1 MVFFPVSA
9 ADQEDSVMTQTA
21 GLGLEMRDMIIQ
33 TLRKVTRKYLPDD
46 RILQLDQNHEFP
58 EDVIQELLSP
68 DVGLHLIFLPEETDG
83 LGGGAQDIVAVSEE
97 MAAIDLSLATAF
109 LSICLGTDPIIVA
122 GTPEQKSHWLGR
134 IAREGLIVAY
144 GVTEPEAGSNVAA
157 LKTVAEPA
165 TDDAGRITSYRL
177 NGSKQFITNG
187 GMAQLYTILAKAPG
201 GPTFFV
207 IERGTAGLS
216 VGTEEDKHGI
226 RSSNTASV
234 TLEDVVV
241 PVENLIGGVEGQG
254 LKQANAV
261 FGYTRLMVGAFGLG
275 AGRAALERA
284 IGYAKQRIQFG
295 TPLIDKEGYSDKLL
309 APHWVD
315 LEAGRAYV
323 QEIARLIDDR
333 GAEPFQVEGSIAK
346 LWCTEAGNRAAD
358 AAIQALG
365 GYGYTREFMVEK
377 IRRDVRITTIYEGT
391 SEIQQ
396 NIIAMYRWKETARSK
411 GAFYRSMAASVDDLH
426 GKSPSV
432 GADYA
437 AMALRDLNRTVLFTH
452 EHKMVRRQAVMFHLA
467 DMMTGCEVAAAFCR
481 KAAAMSGEGHPH
493 ALAFEAMSRTHARR
507 VLADVR
513 RGSMQC
519 AAGYVEDGDQATRAA
534 LSAFTADLESSDP
547 ERVHRG
553 LLLDMDR
560 VTAHLKEL

>member
-1 MVFFPVSA
+1 M
-9 ADQEDSVMTQTA
+9 
-21 GLGLEMRDMIIQ
+21 
-33 TLRKVTRKYLPDD
+33 Y
-46 RILQLDQNHEFP
+46 
-58 EDVIQELLSP
+58 
-68 DVGLHLIFLPEETDG
+68 
-83 LGGGAQDIVAVSEE
+83 
-97 MAAIDLSLATAF
+97 
-109 LSICLGTDPIIVA
+109 
-122 GTPEQKSHWLGR
+122 
-134 IAREGLIVAY
+134 
-144 GVTEPEAGSNVAA
+144 
-157 LKTVAEPA
+157 TV
-165 TDDAGRITSYRL
+165 
-177 NGSKQFITNG
+177 
-187 GMAQLYTILAKAPG
+187 LAKTPG

-207 IERGTAGLS
+207 IERGTEGLS
-216 VGTEEDKHGI
+216 VGKDEDKHGI

-241 PVENLIGGVEGQG
+241 PAENLIGGVEGQG

-284 IGYAKQRIQFG
+284 IGYAKERIQFG

-323 QEIARLIDDR
+323 QHVARLIDAQ
-333 GAEPFQVEGSIAK
+333 GAEAFQVEGSIAK
-346 LWCTEAGNRAAD
+346 LWCTEAGNRSAD

-411 GAFYRSMAASVDDLH
+411 GEFYGKMATAMDGLH
-426 GKSPSV
+426 AKNAVV
-432 GADYA
+432 GADSA
-437 AMALRDLNRTVLFTH
+437 AVALRDLNRTILFAH
-452 EHKMVRRQAVMFHLA
+452 EHKMTRRQAVMFHLA
-467 DMMTGCEVAAAFCR
+467 DMIAGCEVAAAFCE
-481 KAAAMSGEGHPH
+481 KAAALAGECHPD
-493 ALAFEAMSRTHARR
+493 AEAFAAMSRTHARR

-513 RGSMQC
+513 RGSVQC
-519 AAGYVEDGDQATRAA
+519 AAGYVTEDDEKVRSA
-534 LSAFTADLESSDP
+534 LEMFIGDLESADP
-547 ERVHRG
+547 VRVHRG

-560 VTAHLKEL
+560 VTEHLKQL

>member
-1 MVFFPVSA
+1 
-9 ADQEDSVMTQTA
+9 
-21 GLGLEMRDMIIQ
+21 
-33 TLRKVTRKYLPDD
+33 
-46 RILQLDQNHEFP
+46 
-58 EDVIQELLSP
+58 
-68 DVGLHLIFLPEETDG
+68 
-83 LGGGAQDIVAVSEE
+83 
-97 MAAIDLSLATAF
+97 
-109 LSICLGTDPIIVA
+109 
-122 GTPEQKSHWLGR
+122 
-134 IAREGLIVAY
+134 
-144 GVTEPEAGSNVAA
+144 VTEPEAGSNVAA
-157 LKTVAEPA
+157 LKTVAEPV
-165 TDDAGRITSYRL
+165 TDDTGKVTSYRL
-177 NGSKQFITNG
+177 NGNKQFITNG
-187 GMAQLYTILAKAPG
+187 GMAQMYTILAKAPG

-207 IERGTAGLS
+207 IERGTPGLS
-216 VGTEEDKHGI
+216 VGTDEDKHGI

-241 PVENLIGGVEGQG
+241 PAANLIGGVEGQG

-275 AGRAALERA
+275 AGRAAMERA

-323 QEIARLIDDR
+323 QHVARLIDEQ

-396 NIIAMYRWKETARSK
+396 SIIALYRWKETARSK
-411 GAFYRSMAASVDDLH
+411 GGFYRAMAGGMDELH
-426 GKSPSV
+426 GSSPKV
-432 GADYA
+432 GADSA
-437 AMALRDLNRTVLFTH
+437 AMALRDLNRTILFAH
-452 EHKMVRRQAVMFHLA
+452 EHKTTRRQAVMFHLA
-467 DMMTGCEVAAAFCR
+467 DMMAGCEVAEAFCR
-481 KAAAMSGEGHPH
+481 KAAAMAADGHPH
-493 ALAFEAMSRTHARR
+493 AEAFEAMSRTHARR
-507 VLADVR
+507 VLAGVR

-519 AAGYVEDGDQATRAA
+519 AAGYVEADDTAVQTA
-534 LSAFTADLESSDP
+534 LEAFTGDLESADAV
-547 ERVHRG
+547 RVHRG

-560 VTAHLKEL
+560 VTAHLKQL

>member
-1 MVFFPVSA
+1 
-9 ADQEDSVMTQTA
+9 MTQSA
-21 GLGLEMRDMIIQ
+21 GLGPEMRGMIIQ
-33 TLRKVTRKYLPDD
+33 TLQKVAAKHLSDQKILDFD
-46 RILQLDQNHEFP
+46 RTHQFP
-58 EDVIQELLSP
+58 EDVVRELLSP
-68 DVGLHLIFLPEETDG
+68 DVGLHLIFLPEDADG
-83 LGGGAQDIVAVSEE
+83 LGGGAQDICNISEE
-97 MAAIDLSLATAF
+97 MAAIDLGLATAF
-109 LSICLGTDPIIVA
+109 LSICLGTDPILVA
-122 GTPEQKSHWLGR
+122 GTPEQKAYWLGR
-134 IAREGLIVAY
+134 IAHEGMIVAY

-157 LKTVAEPA
+157 LKTVAEPI
-165 TDDAGRITSYRL
+165 TDPAGAITAYRL
-177 NGSKQFITNG
+177 NGNKQFITNG
-187 GMAQLYTILAKAPG
+187 GMAQMYTILAKAPG

-207 IERGTAGLS
+207 LERGTEGLS
-216 VGTEEDKHGI
+216 VGKGEDKHGI

-241 PVENLIGGVEGQG
+241 PVEQLIGGVEGQG

-261 FGYTRLMVGAFGLG
+261 FGYTRLMVGSFGLG

-284 IGYAKQRIQFG
+284 IKYAKQRIQFG
-295 TPLIDKEGYSDKLL
+295 TPLIDKEGFSDKLL
-309 APHWVD
+309 SPHWVD

-323 QEIARLIDDR
+323 EDVARLIDER

-396 NIIAMYRWKETARSK
+396 SIIAMYRWKETARSK
-411 GAFYRSMAASVDDLH
+411 GAFYREMAAGMDDLH
-426 GKSPSV
+426 ASNPRV
-432 GADYA
+432 GADST
-437 AMALRDLNRTVLFTH
+437 AMALRDLNRTILFVH

-481 KAAAMSGEGHPH
+481 KAASLAAKDHPDTG
-493 ALAFEAMSRTHARR
+493 AYAAMSRTHARR

-513 RGSMQC
+513 RGSVQC
-519 AAGYVEDGDQATRAA
+519 AAGYVTEGDVTTQEA
-534 LSAFTADLESSDP
+534 LKAFTAELESADAV
-547 ERVHRG
+547 RVHRG
-553 LLLDMDR
+553 LLLDMDL
-560 VTAHLKEL
+560 VTAHLKQL